1 MELHLLCGVPGCG
14 KSTLAESLSG
24 YVISTDQLRKFLCG
38 DEAIFKH
45 DKLVFQL
52 LETITKYMVSNKQ
65 NVIIDAT
72 NITIKS
78 RKIFID
84 IAKEHGAKVIVHWI
98 DCPLAKAKERNS
110 NRERHVPEVVISSMY
125 KSFQP
130 PTTQEGIDIINIY
143 KADLV
148 MDSVLEASKN

>member
-1 MELHLLCGVPGCG
+1 MELHILCGIPGCG

-24 YVISTDQLRKFLCG
+24 YIISTDQVRKFLWG
-38 DEAIFKH
+38 DESFFKH

-52 LETITKYMVSNKQ
+52 VEIITKYMISKKEDL
-65 NVIIDAT
+65 IIDAT
-72 NITIKS
+72 NITKKS

-98 DCPLAKAKERNS
+98 DCPLAKAIEQNS
-110 NRERHVPEVVISSMY
+110 QRERRVPEAVIRSMY

-130 PTTQEGIDIINIY
+130 PTTQEGIDIIKVY
-143 KADLV
+143 
-148 MDSVLEASKN
+148 